1 MTNKTFR
8 SVCGFCHCS
17 CGLKIYMENGR
28 ISRVEGDPEHPMN
41 KGYLCLKA
49 KGIKPLLE
57 SEERLQF
64 PLKKTMA
71 GWTRLSWDEALDFA
85 AERLTKIRGENGA
98 ESLVRYSGAPVT
110 YEARDGFLQFMGVY
124 GSPNFTGASNLCH
137 VPRHLAFVSAFGGK
151 PEPDYENTRLI
162 LFWGSNPVNSNR
174 LSGYASYNG
183 FNKIIDQARKRGVK
197 IVVIDPIRS
206 ETASLADLWI
216 HPNIATDSA
225 LGLAMLHTIVHEELH
240 DKEFVDQWV
249 VKFDQIKEH
258 VKAMPPERAEGITSV
273 PADQIKELARL
284 YAKTEG
290 ALIHEGNGLD
300 MHTNGVDMV
309 RVICLLMAVTGNID
323 RPGANV
329 FFSIAP
335 QRLLPTIKA
344 ERKWVGSE
352 EFPLFPQSSF
362 PAIKESLLNQT
373 KDCPKAMIVHHSNP
387 VLVQA
392 NQERTKKALQNL
404 DFLLVFDIFP
414 TATTEIADLILPSAT
429 DFERVDYRAYSSS
442 QGGYLALRDKLVEPP
457 GESRS
462 VFEVEYELAKKM
474 GMEAGYPFRN
484 TEEWINF
491 VLEPSHVTLDD
502 LRKNQIVYVSPP
514 VVYEKYKTKGFGT
527 PSQKVECYSER
538 FKQFNDSP
546 LPHFEYPKESHRTNP
561 EWSTEYPLRGTTRRP
576 AEFVHTRFRNLHP
589 MKKLYPVPLVFIH
602 PIDADGR
609 GIREN
614 DVVDIKSPRGM
625 IRAEAKITENVR
637 PGLVAI
643 DFGWGNPSDK
653 SSSLNALTADEVWD
667 PVSGGYPNR
676 LFVCE
681 AKKSSQ
687 RMNHGE

>member
-1 MTNKTFR
+1 MTNKIFR
-8 SVCGFCHCS
+8 SICGFCHCS
-17 CGLKIYMENGR
+17 CGLKIHVQNGR
-28 ISRVEGDPEHPMN
+28 ISSVEGDPDHPMN
-41 KGYLCLKA
+41 KGYLCVKA
-49 KGIKPLLE
+49 RTIKPLLE
-57 SEERLQF
+57 SGERLKF
-64 PLKKTMA
+64 PLKKTKA
-71 GWTRLSWDEALDFA
+71 GWTRLSWEEALDFA
-85 AERLTKIRGENGA
+85 AENLTKIREKNGP

-151 PEPDYENTRLI
+151 PEPDYEKTRLI
-162 LFWGSNPVNSNR
+162 LYWGTNPVNSNR
-174 LSGYASYNG
+174 FSGYASYNG
-183 FNKIIDQARKRGVK
+183 FNKIVDQARKRGVK

-225 LGLAMLHTIVHEELH
+225 LGLAMLHTIVHEELY

-249 VKFDQIKEH
+249 VGFDQIKEH

-273 PADQIKELARL
+273 PSDQIKELARL
-284 YAKTEG
+284 YATAEG

-309 RVICLLMAVTGNID
+309 RVICLLMALTGNID

-329 FFSIAP
+329 FFSIVP
-335 QRLLPTIKA
+335 QRLLPTIKTG
-344 ERKWVGSE
+344 RKWVGSE

-404 DFLLVFDIFP
+404 EFLMVFDIFP

-442 QGGYLALRDKLVEPP
+442 QGGYLALRDKLVEPT

-462 VFEVEYELAKKM
+462 VFDVEYELAKKM
-474 GMEAGYPFRN
+474 GMEEGYPFRN

-491 VLEPSHVTLDD
+491 VLEPSRVTLDD

-514 VVYEKYKTKGFGT
+514 VVYEKYKTEGFGT
-527 PSQKVECYSER
+527 PSRKVECYSER
-538 FKQFNDSP
+538 FKQFNYSP
-546 LPHFEYPKESHRTNP
+546 LPCFEDPKESHGKNP
-561 EWSTEYPLRGTTRRP
+561 EWPMEYSLRGTTRRP
-576 AEFVHTRFRNLHP
+576 AEFVHTRFRNLQP
-589 MKKLYPVPLVFIH
+589 MKRLYPAPLFFIH
-602 PIDADGR
+602 PIDADDRQIGE
-609 GIREN
+609 G
-614 DVVDIKSPRGM
+614 DVVEIKSPRGM
-625 IRAEAKITENVR
+625 IQVNARISENVR

-653 SSSLNALTADEVWD
+653 WSNLNTLTADEVWD
-667 PVSGGYPNR
+667 PISGGYPNR

-681 AKKSSQ
+681 AKKSS
-687 RMNHGE
+687 

>member
-1 MTNKTFR
+1 
-8 SVCGFCHCS
+8 
-17 CGLKIYMENGR
+17 
-28 ISRVEGDPEHPMN
+28 
-41 KGYLCLKA
+41 
-49 KGIKPLLE
+49 
-57 SEERLQF
+57 
-64 PLKKTMA
+64 
-71 GWTRLSWDEALDFA
+71 
-85 AERLTKIRGENGA
+85 
-98 ESLVRYSGAPVT
+98 
-110 YEARDGFLQFMGVY
+110 
-124 GSPNFTGASNLCH
+124 
-137 VPRHLAFVSAFGGK
+137 
-151 PEPDYENTRLI
+151 
-162 LFWGSNPVNSNR
+162 
-174 LSGYASYNG
+174 
-183 FNKIIDQARKRGVK
+183 
-197 IVVIDPIRS
+197 
-206 ETASLADLWI
+206 
-216 HPNIATDSA
+216 
-225 LGLAMLHTIVHEELH
+225 MLHTIVHEELY
-240 DKEFVDQWV
+240 DREFVDQWV
-249 VKFDQIKEH
+249 VGFDKIREH
-258 VKAMPPERAEGITSV
+258 VKTMPPEQAEEITSV

-284 YAKTEG
+284 YAKTEA

-309 RVICLLMAVTGNID
+309 RVICLLMALTGNID

-329 FFSIAP
+329 FFSIVP
-335 QRLLPTIKA
+335 QRPLPTVKIGK
-344 ERKWVGSE
+344 KWLGFE

-362 PAIKESLLNQT
+362 PAIKEALLNQA

-404 DFLLVFDIFP
+404 EFLMVFDIFP
-414 TATTEIADLILPSAT
+414 TATTEIADLVLPSAT

-442 QGGYLALRDKLVEPP
+442 QGGYLALRDKLVEPA
-457 GESRS
+457 GQSRS

-514 VVYEKYKTKGFGT
+514 VVYEKYKTEGFGT

-538 FKQFNDSP
+538 FKQFNYSP

-576 AEFVHTRFRNLHP
+576 GEFVHTRFRNLYP
-589 MKKLYPVPLVFIH
+589 MEKLYPVPLAFIH
-602 PIDADGR
+602 PIDADDRQIGE
-609 GIREN
+609 G
-614 DVVDIKSPRGM
+614 DVVEIKSPRGM
-625 IRAEAKITENVR
+625 IRVEAKISENVG

-653 SSSLNALTADEVWD
+653 RSNINTLTPDEVWD
-667 PVSGGYPNR
+667 PISGGYPNR

-687 RMNHGE
+687 EMNPCEKV